1 MPNNLIPFVTQ
12 TAAGIREELTVF
24 GNDYNTPDGTCVR
37 DYIHVVDLAK
47 AHVKALD
54 KLFAVKEDLFHDVI
68 NVGTGKGESVLDVI
82 HTFEKIAGIKLNYKI
97 GPRRAGDIQEIF
109 ADVQKSANVLSW
121 KAEKNMEEAIVDAWN
136 WQQNLKNLNLV

>member
-1 MPNNLIPFVTQ
+1 MTQ

-68 NVGTGKGESVLDVI
+68 NVGTGKGESVLNVI
-82 HTFEKIAGIKLNYKI
+82 HAFEKIAGIKLNYKI

-121 KAEKNMEEAIVDAWN
+121 KAEKNMEEAIADAWN